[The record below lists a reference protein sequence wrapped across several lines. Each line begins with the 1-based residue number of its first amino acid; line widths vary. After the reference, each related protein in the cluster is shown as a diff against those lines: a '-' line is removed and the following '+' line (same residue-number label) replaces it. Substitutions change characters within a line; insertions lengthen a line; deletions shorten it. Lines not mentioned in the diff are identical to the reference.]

1 MNILLYIDNGNP
13 ASWLDGFGAALP
25 GAQVRLWQPG
35 DEGPADYAIVWKPPL
50 GVLQGR
56 TGLKAIFNL
65 GAGVDAILQYGDA
78 LPDIPLIRLDD
89 AGMGVQ
95 MAEYVTH
102 AVLRHFRR
110 FDEYERSARQGKWQ
124 ELAPRRKADCTV
136 GILGLG
142 VLGNRIA
149 AALGHF
155 GFPLAGWSRSPK
167 RLPGIACH
175 HGADGLDTFLK
186 MSNVLV
192 CVLPMTPE
200 TRGILHRAT
209 LEMLPA
215 GAYVVNVARGAHV
228 VEADLLALIRSGH
241 LSGASLDVFA
251 EEPLPA
257 NHPFWNEP
265 NIQMTPHIA
274 ALTLREE
281 TIEQVAG
288 KIRALEQGAPV
299 AGLVDRTKGY

>member
-1 MNILLYIDNGNP
+1 MQLLLSIHDDPSP
-13 ASWLDGFGAALP
+13 AWLDGFSAALP
-25 GAQVRLWQPG
+25 DAQVRVWKPG
-35 DEGPADYAIVWKPPL
+35 DDAPADYAIVWKPPL
-50 GVLQGR
+50 EALQGR

-65 GAGVDAILQYGDA
+65 GAGVDAILQYRDA
-78 LPDIPLIRLDD
+78 LPNVPLIRLDD

-110 FDEYERSARQGKWQ
+110 FDDYEASARQGTWRA
-124 ELAPRRKADCTV
+124 LAPRRKTDCTV

-142 VLGNRIA
+142 VLGSRIA
-149 AALGHF
+149 AALHHF

-167 RLPGIACH
+167 NLPGVAFH
-175 HGADGLDTFLK
+175 HGAAGLDAFLQA
-186 MSNVLV
+186 SNVLV

-200 TRGILHRAT
+200 TRGILQRAT
-209 LEMLPA
+209 LVKLPA
-215 GAYVVNVARGAHV
+215 GAYVINVARGAHV

-241 LSGASLDVFA
+241 LSGAALDVFA

-265 NIQMTPHIA
+265 NIRITPHIA
-274 ALTLREE
+274 ALTLCEE
-281 TIEQVAG
+281 TIEQVVS
-288 KIRALEQGAPV
+288 KIRALEQGVPV
-299 AGLVDRTKGY
+299 AGVVDRMKGY

>member
-1 MNILLYIDNGNP
+1 MHILLYLHDDHSS
-13 ASWLDGFGAALP
+13 AWLDGFSAALP
-25 GAQVRLWQPG
+25 DARVRVWQPG
-35 DEGPADYAIVWKPPL
+35 DDAPADYAIVWKPPL
-50 GVLQGR
+50 EMLQTR
-56 TGLKAIFNL
+56 AELKAIFNL
-65 GAGVDAILQYGDA
+65 GAGVDAILRYGDA
-78 LPDIPLIRLDD
+78 LPDVPLIRLDD

-110 FDEYERSARQGKWQ
+110 FDEYEELARQGTWQ

-142 VLGNRIA
+142 VLGSRVA

-167 RLPGIACH
+167 TLPGVACH
-175 HGADGLDTFLK
+175 HGAAGLDAFLRA
-186 MSNVLV
+186 SNVLV

-209 LEMLPA
+209 LEKLPA

-228 VEADLLALIRSGH
+228 VEADLLALVRSGH
-241 LSGASLDVFA
+241 LSGAALDVFA

-257 NHPFWNEP
+257 NHPFWKEP
-265 NIQMTPHIA
+265 NIRLTPHIA
-274 ALTLREE
+274 ALTLRDE

-288 KIRALEQGAPV
+288 KIQALEQGAPISGV
-299 AGLVDRTKGY
+299 VDRLKGY